1 MLTDDHILLDED
13 DVDKNEADAGTD
25 DVDENVSL
33 GVTMANKIKT
43 FIGYSTVNARPN
55 QRGRS
60 LCRSDT
66 CPEPANRWMST
77 QIRDGKCPLCFVE

>member
-13 DVDKNEADAGTD
+13 DVDKNEADAAS
-25 DVDENVSL
+25 ENVSL

-60 LCRSDT
+60 LCRNPE
-66 CPEPANRWMST
+66 CPEPSNKWMST
-77 QIRDGKCPLCFVE
+77 QIEDGKCPLCFAQQ